1 MYKKMVRGFE
11 LSVQKSE
18 LRNEMGKFEFAD
30 MAKMDP
36 LGLRQKIRHRADERA
51 ETAMALRAEEMRRNG
66 Q

>member
-1 MYKKMVRGFE
+1 MVRRFE

-36 LGLRQKIRHRADERA
+36 IGSKQKIRHRADERA
-51 ETAMALRAEEMRRNG
+51 ETAMALRSEEMRRNG